1 VLLAVALMSACAT
14 SPPQLEPIMPAP
26 RHWNAPLPHGG
37 DAEAVREWWSRFDD
51 PLLPELVQAA
61 EATSPTLA
69 QAVARIRQA
78 RAAVVQARAA
88 GLPVVSG
95 IASVQRSKS
104 LQFGTQTT
112 GTAGV
117 DASWESD
124 LFGGVRHSTAAAA
137 ARAEASSLQWH
148 DARVTLAAEV
158 GQSYARLRACEALA
172 AVYEQEAQSQART
185 AELTRERIR
194 VGFEAP
200 ASGSLADAGAADS
213 ASRWSAQRAEC
224 AVALQGLVLLT
235 GLPTDALASRL
246 QSRTAQIPQPPRLRV
261 DEVPAQVLTQRPDV
275 AAAQRI
281 LAAAASDISAAE
293 AQRFPVLSLAGSVAL
308 AAARAVSLAVDSLT
322 WSLGPA
328 FSVPLVD
335 GGRRAAA
342 VDAAR
347 GRYDEAR
354 AGFEQSARA
363 AVREVEEALIRLD
376 SARNREAD
384 AERAARGYREYF
396 AAAESRWQVGSGNL
410 LDMEEARRLA
420 LAADAGLIAV
430 QSERVTAWI
439 SLYKAVGGGWEMGL
453 AGPASTR

>member
-1 VLLAVALMSACAT
+1 MAALMSACAT
-14 SPPQLEPIMPAP
+14 APPQLEPIMPAP

-37 DAEAVREWWSRFDD
+37 DAEAVREWWSHFDD

-61 EATSPTLA
+61 EASSPTLA
-69 QAVARIRQA
+69 EAVARIRQA
-78 RAAVVQARAA
+78 RAALVETRAA
-88 GLPVVSG
+88 GLPVVNGS
-95 IASVQRSKS
+95 ASAQRSKS
-104 LQFGTQTT
+104 LQLGNQTT
-112 GTAGV
+112 GAVGV
-117 DASWESD
+117 DASWETD
-124 LFGGVRHSTAAAA
+124 LFGAVRHSTAAAA

-148 DARVTLAAEV
+148 DARVSLAAEV
-158 GQSYARLRACEALA
+158 GQSYAGLRACEALA
-172 AVYEQEAQSQART
+172 AVYEQEAQSQGRT
-185 AELTRERIR
+185 AELTRERVR

-213 ASRWSAQRAEC
+213 ASRWSAQRGEC
-224 AVALQGLVLLT
+224 AVALQGLVMLT
-235 GLPTDALASRL
+235 GVSTDALANLL
-246 QSRTAQIPQPPRLRV
+246 QSRTAQLPQPSQLRV
-261 DEVPAQVLTQRPDV
+261 DEVPAQVLTQRPDI
-275 AAAQRI
+275 AAAQRM
-281 LAAAASDISAAE
+281 LTAAASEISAAE
-293 AQRFPVLSLAGSVAL
+293 AQRLPVFGLAGSVAL
-308 AAARAVSLAVDSLT
+308 AAARAGGFAIDTLT
-322 WSLGPA
+322 WSLGA
-328 FSVPLVD
+328 TVAVPLVD

-354 AGFEQSARA
+354 ARFEQTARA

-420 LAADAGLIAV
+420 LAAEAGLIGV
-430 QSERVTAWI
+430 QRERVSAWI